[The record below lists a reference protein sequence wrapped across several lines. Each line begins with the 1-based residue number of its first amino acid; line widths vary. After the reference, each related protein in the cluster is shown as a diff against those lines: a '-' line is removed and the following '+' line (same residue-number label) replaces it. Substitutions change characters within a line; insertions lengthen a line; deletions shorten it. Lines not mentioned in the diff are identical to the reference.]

1 MCDWLNVNARPR
13 PCRKGPVLSAH
24 ARTHEVTHLHSTPKI
39 IPTHLSLSR
48 GEGFCRV
55 SKQPPTGRCLV
66 GNPGQICKVHGVHGI
81 YLKVRQRE
89 HKVSAVARVILLRN
103 VAPTDTLPPVFWVPL
118 ALTSDVADVA
128 QEVHLRECHQERH
141 RYRVNTLASV
151 LSQ

>member
-1 MCDWLNVNARPR
+1 
-13 PCRKGPVLSAH
+13 
-24 ARTHEVTHLHSTPKI
+24 
-39 IPTHLSLSR
+39 
-48 GEGFCRV
+48 
-55 SKQPPTGRCLV
+55 V
-66 GNPGQICKVHGVHGI
+66 GNPGQICKVHGMHGI

-128 QEVHLRECHQERH
+128 QEVHLRGCHQERH
-141 RYRVNTLASV
+141 RYRVNTPASV